1 MMALAQ
7 ESEGECAC
15 LWKKLRFPQAEF
27 SGVAFS
33 VETLQG
39 RRASRGADAS
49 CERGQ
54 GRRAGGADASCRRG
68 TGDPDLEQSQAPR

>member
-27 SGVAFS
+27 SGVAFR
-33 VETLQG
+33 VKTLQG
-39 RRASRGADAS
+39 VVRAGADAS

-54 GRRAGGADASCRRG
+54 GRHAGGADASCRRG
-68 TGDPDLEQSQAPR
+68 TGDPDLEQPQAPR